1 MSACCYV
8 CVRILL
14 YICLHAAIHVS
25 AYCYV
30 CVCILLHIYPH
41 AAVYVSAYCYMCV
54 RILLYI
60 YPHAAITCP
69 RTSIHLS
76 ACYYIEA
83 SSRPNGAYI
92 EASSCPN
99 GACTSCDPLYS
110 SMRTHTIYM
119 SSYYYICVQHQLRRS
134 PFAQHGACTSRDPRL

>member
-1 MSACCYV
+1 MCVFAYYYIFV
-8 CVRILL
+8 CMLL
-14 YICLHAAIHVS
+14 Y
-25 AYCYV
+25 
-30 CVCILLHIYPH
+30 
-41 AAVYVSAYCYMCV
+41 
-54 RILLYI
+54 
-60 YPHAAITCP
+60 TCP
-69 RTSIHLS
+69 RTAMCVSAYYYIFIRMLLYTCPRTAICVFPYYYIFIRMLLYTCPRNAIHLS